1 MIIMKR
7 IEIFGTGCDNCQRL
21 ETKVRSAIK
30 LLGIDADIEKIEDF
44 ETIIRRDI
52 SKTPGLAIDGKIVSL
67 GRVPSVEEI
76 IEMINGKDGNEIA
89 PIDTNPPSDR
99 H

>member
-1 MIIMKR
+1 MKR